1 MNKVLYLECFA
12 GAAGDMLVSA
22 LIDLGFAPE
31 RLEELL
37 DMLHLENAGI
47 KVNHVMRGA
56 IHATLLSVE
65 SGDEQPH
72 RHWTHIDAL
81 LADSSLPPE
90 VKKNARRVFRRL
102 AEAEGAVHGHSPET
116 IHFHEVGAVDAIVD
130 ITGFCLGLYDLGIT
144 RLISSPLP
152 LGAGETQS
160 AHGIIPLPA
169 PATVKLLA
177 DVPVYAYPKPVETVT
192 PTGAAL
198 IATLAESF
206 GPIPSM
212 VLRGVGYGAG
222 TRVDP
227 DGPPNVVRAL
237 LGEDESQPETTER
250 TVVIEANIDDMSP
263 EYYEPLIDALE
274 QAGALDVTLI
284 PVIMKRGRP
293 GVLLQVTA
301 QQSALD
307 FLLETTFTHSTTL
320 GVRYYATER
329 AVCERRVETVQTPHG
344 PVRIKH
350 AYYKGKEVGAK
361 PEYKDLLALGLPIQ
375 EALAA
380 VREARAKKD

>member
-144 RLISSPLP
+144 RLIRSRSKPSRPPALP
-152 LGAGETQS
+152 
-160 AHGIIPLPA
+160 
-169 PATVKLLA
+169 
-177 DVPVYAYPKPVETVT
+177 
-192 PTGAAL
+192 
-198 IATLAESF
+198 
-206 GPIPSM
+206 
-212 VLRGVGYGAG
+212 
-222 TRVDP
+222 
-227 DGPPNVVRAL
+227 
-237 LGEDESQPETTER
+237 
-250 TVVIEANIDDMSP
+250 
-263 EYYEPLIDALE
+263 
-274 QAGALDVTLI
+274 
-284 PVIMKRGRP
+284 
-293 GVLLQVTA
+293 
-301 QQSALD
+301 
-307 FLLETTFTHSTTL
+307 
-320 GVRYYATER
+320 
-329 AVCERRVETVQTPHG
+329 
-344 PVRIKH
+344 
-350 AYYKGKEVGAK
+350 
-361 PEYKDLLALGLPIQ
+361 
-375 EALAA
+375 
-380 VREARAKKD
+380 